1 MVEPYIPPNDAGVKD
16 TVAAALQLSA
26 ANREVVLICGSAFIM
41 ADARAAVGIVEP
53 RDGDILFELL
63 GSQNSDMQESFVDTR
78 TQKI

>member
-1 MVEPYIPPNDAGVKD
+1 M
-16 TVAAALQLSA
+16 
-26 ANREVVLICGSAFIM
+26 ICGTAFIM
-41 ADARAAVGIVEP
+41 ADARAAIGIVEP